1 MGMRVA
7 LAKSA
12 TATSGANSD
21 GAMPSIKIRI
31 QDPPW
36 LFQTSGGYTGTV
48 KIQHSVDGPEVTDA
62 NATWYDL
69 ITALSTN
76 NTADVKHP
84 LYRVRAN
91 CGGVTGSTGANVY
104 MVEYVRALRA
114 YPARDNEMATEGD
127 FS

>member
-12 TATSGANSD
+12 TATSGPTLD
-21 GAMPSIKIRI
+21 GKMASVKIRI

-48 KIQHSVDGPEVTDA
+48 TIEHSVDGPEVTDA
-62 NATWYDL
+62 NATWYTL
-69 ITALSTN
+69 ISALSTN
-76 NTADVKHP
+76 NVADVKHP

-91 CGGVTGSTGANVY
+91 CGGVTGATGANVY

-114 YPARDNEMATEGD
+114 YPARENEMATEGD